1 MSRAYSIETNAIG
14 NYFWL
19 ILIFKLYKNANN
31 ANFGS
36 FEKPLLKKDCR
47 CKVWSDVGVGFITL
61 LFWITQDCNICSI
74 NQRSGYYRYLRKEIN
89 CLSG

>member
-19 ILIFKLYKNANN
+19 ILIFKQYKNANN

-36 FEKPLLKKDCR
+36 FEKPQLKKDCM

-74 NQRSGYYRYLRKEIN
+74 NQRSGSYRYLRTEIN